1 MIALDTNVLARY
13 FLNDEPAQ
21 AKAAVKLL
29 SRKQHYTAP
38 PTVILE
44 LVWVLSVNGCERE
57 QIVKALRVLLG
68 LPNFKPKNFE
78 ALCYAVRWYEKGM
91 DFGDA
96 MHLALSAGDE
106 TFLTFDKALEK
117 TATQIGAVPSVG
129 LIR

>member
-21 AKAAVKLL
+21 AKAAAKLL
-29 SRKQHYTAP
+29 SKKQLYTAP

-44 LVWVLSVNGCERE
+44 LVWVLRVNGCERA
-57 QIVKALRVLLG
+57 QIIKALRLLLG

-78 ALCYAVRWYEKGM
+78 ALCYAVRWYEEGL

-96 MHLALSAGDE
+96 LHLAPLHAR
-106 TFLTFDKALEK
+106 FDKGWCSCSL
-117 TATQIGAVPSVG
+117 AVC
-129 LIR
+129 